1 MITPERQ
8 DPVVGPVIQPN
19 SARSFHY
26 SSKSDPDVKFD
37 KSVKKKEEKK
47 GKNKKKKEP
56 LKHVPTFLFDPAS
69 FPQLS
74 ALSRPIESPDIKIMQ
89 SNMLRTSKASPCDE
103 LLDAESTVGKR
114 EMGTPPGSVNSK
126 FNSPLR
132 TSPDYL
138 RHTPF
143 LIQSGDSLPKW
154 SSLLAD
160 RSLIFQRIHT
170 QQFIVE
176 I

>member
-1 MITPERQ
+1 
-8 DPVVGPVIQPN
+8 
-19 SARSFHY
+19 
-26 SSKSDPDVKFD
+26 
-37 KSVKKKEEKK
+37 
-47 GKNKKKKEP
+47 
-56 LKHVPTFLFDPAS
+56 
-69 FPQLS
+69 
-74 ALSRPIESPDIKIMQ
+74 
-89 SNMLRTSKASPCDE
+89 MLRTSKASPCDE